1 MIITF
6 TEHWSRNRL
15 YQLGR
20 WCCRSCTQRNGNW
33 NCCNESWFT
42 SQIQKTTCWGMLVLK
57 KWAIDVIWNI
67 IPVKSRYNNRLGM
80 YFFLFQLPKI
90 KRIIFFEDQLQPTS
104 LTEYKEGVEIL
115 PFRSVVTEV
124 IEILLSYFIK
134 TESFKRIQTTEG
146 FWLITLPWS

>member
-1 MIITF
+1 
-6 TEHWSRNRL
+6 
-15 YQLGR
+15 
-20 WCCRSCTQRNGNW
+20 
-33 NCCNESWFT
+33 
-42 SQIQKTTCWGMLVLK
+42 
-57 KWAIDVIWNI
+57 
-67 IPVKSRYNNRLGM
+67 M

-134 TESFKRIQTTEG
+134 TESLNAYKQQKG
-146 FWLITLPWS
+146 FG

>member
-42 SQIQKTTCWGMLVLK
+42 SQVQKTTCWGMLVVKDKLLTSYKLK
-57 KWAIDVIWNI
+57 
-67 IPVKSRYNNRLGM
+67 IPIKPRYNNRLEM
-80 YFFLFQLPKI
+80 YFFFFQLPKI

-124 IEILLSYFIK
+124 IEILLSYSIK
-134 TESFKRIQTTEG
+134 TESLNLYKQLKG
-146 FWLITLPWS
+146 FGK